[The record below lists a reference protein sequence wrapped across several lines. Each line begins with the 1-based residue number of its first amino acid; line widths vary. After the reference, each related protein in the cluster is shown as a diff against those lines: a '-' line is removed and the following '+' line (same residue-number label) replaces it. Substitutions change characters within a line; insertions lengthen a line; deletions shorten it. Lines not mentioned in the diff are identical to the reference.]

1 MVALYRLHL
10 IAQPLDARNTVTTD
24 PVIRTMHKFRPTGS
38 AVKCLLTD
46 TQAHTVETCP
56 QPFFTTDT
64 TPVNA
69 SAAAITSNE
78 VNASLNPSG

>member
-1 MVALYRLHL
+1 M
-10 IAQPLDARNTVTTD
+10 D
-24 PVIRTMHKFRPTGS
+24 PVIRTAHEFRLPGG

-46 TQAHTVETCP
+46 TQAHTMETRH